1 MAYEDDNAL
10 FSSYAILISVFCAS
24 SVDHIGTLSKKSD
37 NGSVE
42 I

>member
-1 MAYEDDNAL
+1 MKMTMHYSLHMPFL
-10 FSSYAILISVFCAS
+10 FPFSVLHKSIILGRSP
-24 SVDHIGTLSKKSD
+24 KKSD

>member
-1 MAYEDDNAL
+1 MKMTMHCSLHMPFL
-10 FSSYAILISVFCAS
+10 FPFSVLHK
-24 SVDHIGTLSKKSD
+24 DYIGTLSKKSD